1 MYGFLVFLHV
11 LVSLLLILVVLMQ
24 ASRGGGLSGT
34 FGSATSMAV
43 FGGRGAGTFL
53 SKVTVGLAIAFMSL
67 ALLISLISAP
77 SGTGESIVRKKA
89 AEQVPAPGAE
99 LPVPVSVP
107 LETGE

>member
-11 LVSLLLILVVLMQ
+11 LVSLLLVVVILMQ

-67 ALLISLISAP
+67 ALVISIMNAP
-77 SGTGESIVRKKA
+77 SGTGESIVRKRA
-89 AEQVPAPGAE
+89 AEQAPSPGAE
-99 LPVPVSVP
+99 LPVPVSLP
-107 LETGE
+107 LETEE